1 MRLSPRI
8 LVIVALCAGRVCY
21 ASSDSDIAQQ
31 TAETPF
37 FPVWGEEAKARG
49 YDIPQPFGVNVSH
62 MNIRQ
67 NVDVDSIAFSG
78 LSLGNHLIPDTM
90 FAIDVGNTR
99 ERSTTDN
106 VRLDLWVFPFLNV
119 YGLLGHTEGSSVS
132 AVAVDADPGSFSGVD
147 RVIAQAVHRMHQ
159 SGDLQ
164 GIDFTLKFKGV
175 TWGGGITLA
184 GGYNDWFAL
193 VDTNYTRTDFDILDG
208 KISAL
213 TVSPRVGYRFHLPG
227 IAGPSH
233 LSLWVGSMYQDVQQE
248 FKGSLADLSMPA
260 ALVPL
265 INSVNQ
271 NGQGRF
277 TVNQHLTS
285 PWNLMAGMQYEITQ
299 NFNVLAEVGFDERN
313 SFFIAGEYRF

>member
-1 MRLSPRI
+1 MRTSFWALLI
-8 LVIVALCAGRVCY
+8 LQLLAGKLCY
-21 ASSDSDIAQQ
+21 AESDKTPQSSDTS
-31 TAETPF
+31 F
-37 FPVWGEEAKARG
+37 FPVWGEEATARG
-49 YDIPQPFGVNVSH
+49 YELPEPVGINVSH

-67 NVDVDSIAFSG
+67 NVDVDSITFSG
-78 LSLGNHLIPDTM
+78 LSLGSHPIPVDM

-99 ERSTTDN
+99 EHSTTDN
-106 VRLDLWVFPFLNV
+106 IRLDLWVFPFLNV
-119 YGLLGHTEGSSVS
+119 YGLLGNTQGASISTVS
-132 AVAVDADPGSFSGVD
+132 VDANPANFSGID
-147 RVIAQAVHRMHQ
+147 HLIAQSVHRMHQ
-159 SGDLQ
+159 SGELQ
-164 GIDFTLKFKGV
+164 NIDFKLKFKGM
-175 TWGGGITLA
+175 TWGGGVTFA

-213 TVSPRVGYRFHLPG
+213 TVSPRVGYRFHFTG

-260 ALVPL
+260 VLVPL

-277 TVNQHLTS
+277 AVNQHLTS
-285 PWNLMAGMQYEITQ
+285 PWNLLVGMQYEITQ
-299 NFNVLAEVGFDERN
+299 NFNILAEVGFDERN